1 MKAGLIQIILAV
13 VALVLVVANM
23 LLAMGNQSVQA
34 DVTER
39 QQFIAQSIQLEQLN
53 RQVVAVLVNMA
64 MKSNDEQLKQ
74 LLAGAG
80 VLVGAM
86 TVAATWVCAVALR
99 VGTVVGIAARGT
111 A

>member
-13 VALVLVVANM
+13 VSLVLVVANV

-53 RQVVAVLVNMA
+53 RQVVAVLANMA
-64 MKSNDEQLKQ
+64 MKSNDEQLKK
-74 LLAGAG
+74 LLADSG
-80 VLVGAM
+80 
-86 TVAATWVCAVALR
+86 VAL
-99 VGTVVGIAARGT
+99 GQNPESPGGPTGGSK
-111 A
+111 